1 MKLLNL
7 LFITSPTFLDDYIE
21 IYGLE
26 KSKIVTI
33 LKNNGVSPI
42 FKHKNLK
49 KLKVRIKL
57 LRLVKRQ
64 TSLNIHGLKRSEKNI
79 LNIYNY
85 LWKIRCFKGLRHK
98 LRLPARG
105 QRSKTNGR
113 TKKNTIINL

>member
-21 IYGLE
+21 TYGLE
-26 KSKIVTI
+26 KSKLVTI

-42 FKHKNLK
+42 FTYKNLK
-49 KLKVRIKL
+49 KLKLRLKL
-57 LRLVKRQ
+57 LRLIKRQ
-64 TSLNIHGLKRSEKNI
+64 TFYTIHGLKRSDKNI
-79 LNIYNY
+79 LKVYEF

-98 LRLPARG
+98 LRLPSRG

-113 TKKNTIINL
+113 TKKNIIVNL